1 MSGTSR
7 GHACCASG
15 SGSSHWA
22 LSSWRRHRRRWRR
35 RPVGKEKVASI
46 LTWTQKQQLE
56 RYPAIEKVYQVA
68 TIKKGDKVHE
78 LPAGQPIDPK
88 ITIRGKTQDFDA
100 FMKQW
105 RISGVIVVKDGKV
118 VMEKYGMGRT
128 PDQRWTSFSVAKS
141 MTSTLIGA
149 AMKDRYIR
157 SIYDPI
163 TRYIPELEGSAYDGV
178 SLRQVMTMTS
188 GVKWSEDYADPK
200 SDVSL
205 SGTQPYNGRIN
216 PLIEYMSKLKRD
228 APAGS
233 KFVYNTGETDLAGIA
248 LSRALAGKSIAD
260 YASEKIWAPFGME
273 QDGLWMVDK
282 AGHERGGCCM
292 SMTLR
297 DYARVGLFMLGGG
310 KAGGKDVLPA
320 GWVEEATTN
329 QAPRGRPRPLWLF
342 LVAGRSAELSG
353 ARHLRPGHRHL
364 SRRKPRDRDELG
376 HGEGDRPETVG
387 SHPCHDR
394 GDSRGGRRVGL
405 TRWRDRSPN

>member
-1 MSGTSR
+1 MMRVLGGLSTL
-7 GHACCASG
+7 AAIALICAAP
-15 SGSSHWA
+15 A
-22 LSSWRRHRRRWRR
+22 LAQKAI
-35 RPVGKEKVASI
+35 GKEKVPSI

-68 TIKKGDKVHE
+68 TVRKGTTVHE
-78 LPAGQPIDPK
+78 LPAGATINPK
-88 ITIRGKTQDFDA
+88 VRLGSRTQDFDA
-100 FMKQW
+100 FMQQW
-105 RISGVIVVKDGKV
+105 RISGVIVVKDGRV
-118 VMEKYGMGRT
+118 VLEKYGMGRT

-141 MTSTLIGA
+141 VTSTLIGA
-149 AMKDRYIR
+149 AIRDGYIR

-163 TRYIPELEGSAYDGV
+163 TRYIPELEGTAYDGV
-178 SLRQVMTMTS
+178 SLRRVMTMTS
-188 GVKWSEDYADPK
+188 GVKWNEDYADPQ

-216 PLIEYMSKLKRD
+216 PLVEYMSKLKHD
-228 APAGS
+228 APPGT

-260 YASEKIWAPFGME
+260 YASEKIWVPFGME
-273 QDGLWMVDK
+273 QDALWMVDK

-329 QAPRGRPRPLWLF
+329 QAPKG
-342 LVAGRSAELSG
+342 
-353 ARHLRPGHRHL
+353 
-364 SRRKPRDRDELG
+364 
-376 HGEGDRPETVG
+376 
-387 SHPCHDR
+387 
-394 GDSRGGRRVGL
+394 
-405 TRWRDRSPN
+405 SPNRYGFFWWPGDPPNYQARGIFGQGIAVYPDENLVIAMNSAMVKATDRKQSEATLAMIAAIRGALNAAD

>member
-1 MSGTSR
+1 MSR
-7 GHACCASG
+7 IG
-15 SGSSHWA
+15 SGFIA
-22 LSSWRRHRRRWRR
+22 LGVFALA
-35 RPVGKEKVASI
+35 PVLPTQAQKAVGKEKVASI
-46 LTWTQKQQLE
+46 LTWTQKQQLD
-56 RYPAIEKVYQVA
+56 RYPAIETVYQVA

-88 ITIRGKTQDFDA
+88 VTIRGKTQNFDA

-105 RISGVIVVKDGKV
+105 RVSGVIVVKDGKV

-149 AMKDRYIR
+149 AVKDGYIR

-163 TRYIPELEGSAYDGV
+163 TRYIPELEGTAYDGV

-188 GVKWSEDYADPK
+188 GVKWNEDYADPK

-205 SGTQPYNGRIN
+205 SGTQPWNGRIN

-228 APAGS
+228 VPAGS

-260 YASEKIWAPFGME
+260 YASEKVWVPYGME

-310 KAGGKDVLPA
+310 KAGGKDVLPR
-320 GWVEEATTN
+320 GWVDEATTN
-329 QAPRGRPRPLWLF
+329 QAPKGAPGRYGFFWWPVDPPNYQARGIFGQGIAIYPEENLVIAMNSAMVKATDPRQSEATLAML
-342 LVAGRSAELSG
+342 AAI
-353 ARHLRPGHRHL
+353 
-364 SRRKPRDRDELG
+364 
-376 HGEGDRPETVG
+376 
-387 SHPCHDR
+387 R
-394 GDSRGGRRVGL
+394 GTLNATD
-405 TRWRDRSPN
+405 